1 MKKYAIHF
9 TRTIDTNVIDRLYC
23 HTYDNISDYLNALN
37 AIMDAL
43 KLAGA
48 FVCAHDEEDN
58 DFVVTYVHIK

>member
-1 MKKYAIHF
+1 MKKYTICF
-9 TRTIDTNVIDRLYC
+9 TRTIDKYIDTLYC

-37 AIMDAL
+37 AIIDAL
-43 KLAGA
+43 KLVGA